1 MNYYSKFSL
10 ILIIIVAN
18 SCNNPILFKKIPPE
32 TIPFTESFD
41 NKVIFNENWEDN
53 SFGFPKSYELKNNSL
68 KITTRPYSEDRVKIK
83 TKRKDFGLG
92 NYVWNIYV
100 PQYNENDQCSIGAF
114 IYHSGKKP
122 YEIDFEIG
130 SGNSKDRAEVAAKR
144 DELLLFC
151 TSQGNPSS
159 SKKVKILEEAWYVLK
174 LKMELGAKNKY
185 LVKWHLNNKK
195 IHEVQTNYGKRFKFE
210 ALCSLENIHFIG
222 DKPTTQDNYT
232 LFDYFKYSA
241 AE

>member
-1 MNYYSKFSL
+1 VEKRFFKELSSFLENFESKKDFNRYWSNDSQNTKNKKYSLEDKRVKLTTASG
-10 ILIIIVAN
+10 
-18 SCNNPILFKKIPPE
+18 
-32 TIPFTESFD
+32 TE
-41 NKVIFNENWEDN
+41 E
-53 SFGFPKSYELKNNSL
+53 
-68 KITTRPYSEDRVKIK
+68 RVKIRFNK
-83 TKRKDFGLG
+83 TNLTFGT
-92 NYVWNIYV
+92 YEWRVYV
-100 PQYNENDQCSIGAF
+100 PKMRMNENCSIGAF
-114 IYHSGKKP
+114 LYRDDGH
-122 YEIDFEIG
+122 ELDFEIG

-185 LVKWHLNNKK
+185 LVKWYLNNKK